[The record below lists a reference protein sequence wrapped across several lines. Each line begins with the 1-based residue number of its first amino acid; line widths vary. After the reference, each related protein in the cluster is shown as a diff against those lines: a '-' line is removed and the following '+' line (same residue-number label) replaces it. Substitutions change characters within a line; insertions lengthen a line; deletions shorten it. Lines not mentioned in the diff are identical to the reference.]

1 MPATW
6 TIGWLPEIDHSDADF
21 LMAQATPVEIRTSCM
36 NFEE

>member
-6 TIGWLPEIDHSDADF
+6 TIGWLPEIQRRGLP
-21 LMAQATPVEIRTSCM
+21 LMAQATPVEIRTNCM